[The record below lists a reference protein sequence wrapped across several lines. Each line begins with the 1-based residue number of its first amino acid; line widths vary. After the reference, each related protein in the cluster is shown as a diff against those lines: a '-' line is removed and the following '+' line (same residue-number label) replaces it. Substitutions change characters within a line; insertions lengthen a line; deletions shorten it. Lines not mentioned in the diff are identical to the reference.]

1 MTDIPFVPPWR
12 QHIKGL
18 LSDVV
23 SDYMN
28 DENLSSDAL
37 IDDLKEEVKSW
48 ADYIKDK
55 YVKAIE
61 IYDKLG

>member
-28 DENLSSDAL
+28 DENLPPNAL

-48 ADYIKDK
+48 ADYHKDN
-55 YVKAIE
+55 YVKATE
-61 IYDKLG
+61 IYDKLS